1 MISVN
6 SVEGVMNGN
15 IDELEFAVCQDINSQ
30 RQ

>member
-15 IDELEFAVCQDINSQ
+15 IDELEFAVSQDINSQ